1 MSYQTNLPSLDN
13 ASSDSRT
20 LNLRPLEH
28 DPRTHTHS
36 TGVSCWKAYTCDGA
50 FAAEISAG
58 TNSLSPGWYTASITM
73 QPLSGFVAGPRLYI
87 PQDDGGYSETNS
99 VELSP
104 IGDNFVAEFYLPRN
118 AELFR
123 FDPSIYPC
131 EFTCGYLMLTPTK
144 GKKLWASVLSRVQR
158 FRIPSSRLFVQWCR
172 TGTRLL
178 RTQGLLAL
186 ARATYQTWLIQTDES
201 HRDYTHWLA
210 TFSMPTE
217 EQRREILKACHEF
230 KYQPLISFITP
241 VYNTPEKYLREAIES
256 VLAQIYPN
264 WELCLA
270 NDASSFPHVSA
281 VLDEY
286 AARDAR
292 IKVIHREVNG
302 HISAASNSALDL
314 ATGEFIALLDH
325 DDTVTPDALFW
336 MVSEIN
342 EHPNAALLYSDED
355 KLDPKGLRTSPYFKC
370 DWNYDLFLSH
380 NLVTHLGVYRTGLV
394 RELGGF
400 RTEFDGSQDYDL
412 ALRVIERL
420 ETSQIRHVP
429 RVLYQWR
436 MVPGSTAIGAD
447 QKSYAAERARLA
459 IGEHLLRKNID
470 AVVETIPELATQRVR
485 YSLPLAAPLVS
496 IIVPTRNAH
505 SLVRQ
510 CIESIHAKTTYRNF
524 EILLVN
530 NGSDEAES
538 LSYFRQLQSRG
549 DVRLL
554 DDPGAFNFSRINN
567 DAARAAR
574 GEVLVFLNN
583 DIEVITPDWLSELV
597 SHALRPGVGAVGA
610 RLWYPN
616 DTIQHAGLILVAG
629 LAGHAHLGRPRGDHG
644 YFSRASLTQAYI
656 AVTGACLCI
665 QKKTFDA
672 CGGFDEALA
681 VAFNDV
687 DLCLRL
693 YDQGYRN
700 IFTPF
705 AELYHHESATRG
717 YEDTPEKMSRFKKEA
732 NLLQERWMTLLVND
746 PFYSP
751 NLSLT
756 GQPFTPAWPPRVPL
770 FRKG

>member
-1 MSYQTNLPSLDN
+1 MSNQTNLPSLNEVSLDVK
-13 ASSDSRT
+13 T
-20 LNLRPLEH
+20 LNLRPLEQ
-28 DPRTHTHS
+28 DPRAHVHTS
-36 TGVSCWKAYTCDGA
+36 GESCWKAYTCDAA
-50 FAAEISAG
+50 FSAEVSSVA
-58 TNSLSPGWYTASITM
+58 NPLSPGWYCASIAM
-73 QPLSGFVAGPRLYI
+73 HPLSGFVAGPRLYI
-87 PQDDGGYSETNS
+87 PEEDGGYSETNS
-99 VELSP
+99 VELCP
-104 IGDNFVAEFYLPRN
+104 VGDNYVAEFYLPRS

-131 EFTCGYLMLTPTK
+131 EFTCSEFTLTPTK
-144 GKKLWASVLSRVQR
+144 GKKVLASAVSRARR
-158 FRIPSSRLFVQWCR
+158 FRLPSSRLFVQWCR

-178 RTQGLLAL
+178 RTQGLKELS
-186 ARATYQTWLIQTDES
+186 RAIYQTWLIQTDES
-201 HRDYTHWLA
+201 HREYTDWLVK
-210 TFSMPTE
+210 FSMPTGG
-217 EQRREILKACHEF
+217 QREDMVKACQEF
-230 KYQPLISFITP
+230 KYQPLVSFITP

-270 NDASSFPHVSA
+270 NDASSLPHVCA

-286 AARDAR
+286 AVRDSR
-292 IKVIHREVNG
+292 IKVIHRDSNG
-302 HISAASNSALDL
+302 HISAASNSALSL
-314 ATGEFIALLDH
+314 AGGEFIALLDH

-336 MVSEIN
+336 MVNEIN
-342 EHPNAALLYSDED
+342 EHPNASLLYSDED
-355 KLDPKGLRTSPYFKC
+355 KLDREGLRTSPYFKC

-394 RELGGF
+394 KELGGF
-400 RTEFDGSQDYDL
+400 RTDFDGSQDYDL
-412 ALRVIERL
+412 ALRVIERID
-420 ETSQIRHVP
+420 TSQIRHVP

-436 MVPGSTAIGAD
+436 MVPGSTAIGAE
-447 QKSYAAERARLA
+447 QKSYAAERARKA
-459 IGEHLLRKNID
+459 IEEHLHREHID
-470 AVVETIPELATQRVR
+470 ADVETIPELATQRVR
-485 YSLPLAAPLVS
+485 YKIPLSAPLVS

-510 CIESIHAKTTYRNF
+510 CIDSIHAKTTYRNF

-530 NGSDEAES
+530 NGSDDVES
-538 LSYFRQLQSRG
+538 LSYFEQLHAHG
-549 DVRLL
+549 VVRLL

-610 RLWYPN
+610 KLWYPN

-672 CGGFDEALA
+672 CGGFDESLA

-693 YDQGYRN
+693 YDRGYRN

-756 GQPFTPAWPPRVPL
+756 GQPFTPAWPPRVPPL
-770 FRKG
+770 RKV